1 MPSITSTTIGQNG
14 RYLLSARDQH
24 LVADAT
30 ASRGGPGEA
39 WLAGELLL
47 AALATCAHAV
57 IESSAREQGLTLS
70 RVVVTG
76 DSEADEAQP
85 GHYGHVHLAFTLTG
99 VDDAQANALVG
110 EYLRICPIYGSV
122 SRGAPVTV
130 QIVAQAAH

>member
-1 MPSITSTTIGQNG
+1 MPNISSTTIGHTG

-30 ASRGGPGEA
+30 PSRGGAGEA

-57 IESSAREQGLTLS
+57 IESSAHAQGWTLT
-70 RVVVTG
+70 RVEITG
-76 DSEADEAQP
+76 DSETDGAEP
-85 GHYGHVHLAFTLTG
+85 GHYARVHLGFTLTG
-99 VDDAQANALVG
+99 VTDAQATELVD

-122 SRGAPVTV
+122 SRGAPVT
-130 QIVAQAAH
+130 IDIRALA